1 MTGKMC
7 DGDINNNTKKY
18 KNVKAYAEGVEYRMT
33 DTALNHPITDNPHT
47 GLDVD
52 MASSW
57 DKGWQGADT
66 GSVEPCVAGFDR
78 TAPI

>member
-7 DGDINNNTKKY
+7 DGVSTNNTKKY

-33 DTALNHPITDNPHT
+33 DTALNHPITDNPWDGT
-47 GLDVD
+47 NTPEET
-52 MASSW
+52 SW
-57 DKGWQGADT
+57 DAGWNDANGAT
-66 GSVEPCVAGFDR
+66 VEPCVAGFDR